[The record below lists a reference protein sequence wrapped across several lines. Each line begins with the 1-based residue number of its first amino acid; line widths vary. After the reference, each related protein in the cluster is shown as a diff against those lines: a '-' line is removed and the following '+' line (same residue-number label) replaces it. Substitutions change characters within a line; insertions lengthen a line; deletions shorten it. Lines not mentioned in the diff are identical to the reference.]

1 MRERL
6 TAKTVT
12 EPSSA
17 RTAVACS
24 RSASPYFAV
33 SYVGESTRTS
43 RTSPRP
49 YFEAWEKGKNV
60 VWRQAGPP
68 GSVMIGAMTLTS
80 CARQAT
86 VTRSACRSRAIRSE
100 PKTTASMTL

>member
-1 MRERL
+1 MRLRL

-12 EPSSA
+12 VPSSA

-24 RSASPYFAV
+24 RSASPYFFV

-43 RTSPRP
+43 RTWPRP
-49 YFEAWEKGKNV
+49 YCEAWAKGKKV
-60 VWRQAGPP
+60 VCRQAGPP

-80 CARQAT
+80 WARQAT
-86 VTRSACRSRAIRSE
+86 VTRSACRSRAMRSE
-100 PKTTASMTL
+100 PKTTASVTL